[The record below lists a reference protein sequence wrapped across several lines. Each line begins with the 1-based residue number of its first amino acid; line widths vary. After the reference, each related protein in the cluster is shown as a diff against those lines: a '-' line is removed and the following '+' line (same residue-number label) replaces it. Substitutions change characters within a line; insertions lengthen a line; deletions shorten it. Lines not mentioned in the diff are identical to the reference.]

1 MTKYLPLKSVSA
13 RYGISDR
20 TVDRWV
26 EAGDLPPATYIR
38 GRRYWPE
45 ELLDQHDQ
53 ARSRDLALAAR
64 KTEAA

>member
-1 MTKYLPLKSVSA
+1 MSKLLHLRAVCA

-26 EAGDLPPATYIR
+26 EAGELPKPIYIQ
-38 GRRYWPE
+38 GRRYWDAD
-45 ELLDQHDQ
+45 ELGQ
-53 ARSRDLALAAR
+53 RDDAR